1 MVLGSM
7 KVYPEN
13 KGIGEKQT
21 NKSEKGKRPLNP
33 PSMGEF
39 I

>member
-1 MVLGSM
+1 M

-13 KGIGEKQT
+13 IEIGET
-21 NKSEKGKRPLNP
+21 RINKKRERHTPLNP